1 MQSCNKSLSGF
12 RAQSINNP
20 QDFVPDNVKFT
31 YLGPTSQKT
40 VQVESKP
47 KTKTKISNVTAE
59 ISNPICVLNNKL
71 EADVQFRFDLLESG
85 PYKITGGD
93 YEGTIG
99 GLLDSFVVFQNLN
112 IQTKIKYVFD
122 PATFCQNNNLDITN
136 SFDLQVE
143 KVDFSKYYS
152 YEGNNPD
159 NVDVDEDLSKL
170 FQVSNSP
177 FAVQFKSYVFPLI
190 KTDLGKLIVQEF
202 QRLYCVTDNSSSRE
216 EKFVTAFERYTR
228 KMDILQRLGLIYML
242 NKN

>member
-1 MQSCNKSLSGF
+1 
-12 RAQSINNP
+12 
-20 QDFVPDNVKFT
+20 
-31 YLGPTSQKT
+31 
-40 VQVESKP
+40 
-47 KTKTKISNVTAE
+47 
-59 ISNPICVLNNKL
+59 
-71 EADVQFRFDLLESG
+71 
-85 PYKITGGD
+85 
-93 YEGTIG
+93 
-99 GLLDSFVVFQNLN
+99 VVFQNLN